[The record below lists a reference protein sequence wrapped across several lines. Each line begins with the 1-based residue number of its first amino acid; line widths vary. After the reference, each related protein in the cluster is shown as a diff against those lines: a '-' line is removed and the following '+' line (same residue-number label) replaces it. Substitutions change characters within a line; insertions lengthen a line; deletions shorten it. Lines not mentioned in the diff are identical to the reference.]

1 MGLNNTPALPSIKI
15 PPVKEI
21 ETISIPLP
29 TADVPSYVPLVVPPS
44 DLQEP
49 EGTKPV
55 ETAEPPAPT
64 LPPPFPPYKLPTGDV
79 LVPTAIAAVT
89 AVAATTITQPIIEK
103 LRKKIQKFL
112 QDKIKKWKENRKKK
126 RESLQNSKK
135 T

>member
-1 MGLNNTPALPSIKI
+1 MEIPTIVI
-15 PPVKEI
+15 PPVDDI
-21 ETISIPLP
+21 QTISIPLP

-44 DLQEP
+44 DLREP

-55 ETAEPPAPT
+55 KTAEPPAPT

-79 LVPTAIAAVT
+79 LVPTVIAAVT

-112 QDKIKKWKENRKKK
+112 LDKIKKWKENQKKK
-126 RESLQNSKK
+126 KESLQSSKK

>member
-1 MGLNNTPALPSIKI
+1 MAIPSIVI
-15 PPVKEI
+15 PPVDNIK
-21 ETISIPLP
+21 TISIPLP

-44 DLQEP
+44 DLREP
-49 EGTKPV
+49 KGTKPV
-55 ETAEPPAPT
+55 KTAEPPAPT

-112 QDKIKKWKENRKKK
+112 QDKITKWKQNRQKKK
-126 RESLQNSKK
+126 ESLPSLKK

>member
-1 MGLNNTPALPSIKI
+1 MENIPSIQI
-15 PPVKEI
+15 QVVERI

-44 DLQEP
+44 DLRKP

-79 LVPTAIAAVT
+79 LVPTTIAAVT
-89 AVAATTITQPIIEK
+89 AVAATTVTQPIIEK

-126 RESLQNSKK
+126 RDSLQSSKK

>member
-1 MGLNNTPALPSIKI
+1 MENIPSIRI
-15 PPVKEI
+15 PIVEQI

-44 DLQEP
+44 DLREP

-79 LVPTAIAAVT
+79 LVPTTIAAVT
-89 AVAATTITQPIIEK
+89 AVAATTVTQPIIEK

-126 RESLQNSKK
+126 RESLQSSKK

>member
-1 MGLNNTPALPSIKI
+1 MEIPTIVI
-15 PPVKEI
+15 PPIQKI
-21 ETISIPLP
+21 ETVEIPLP
-29 TADVPSYVPLVVPPS
+29 TADVPYYVPLVVPPS
-44 DLQEP
+44 DLREP
-49 EGTKPV
+49 EGTEPVKTTETTKP
-55 ETAEPPAPT
+55 PPT

-89 AVAATTITQPIIEK
+89 AVAATTVTQPIIEK

-126 RESLQNSKK
+126 RDSLQSSKK

>member
-1 MGLNNTPALPSIKI
+1 MENI
-15 PPVKEI
+15 PRILIPRVENI

-44 DLQEP
+44 DLREP
-49 EGTKPV
+49 KGTKPV

-79 LVPTAIAAVT
+79 LVPTTIAAVT
-89 AVAATTITQPIIEK
+89 AVAATTVTQPIIEK

-112 QDKIKKWKENRKKK
+112 QDKIKKWKENHQSNQNLWLQLL
-126 RESLQNSKK
+126 SLF
-135 T
+135 